1 MVDFAC
7 THISIENIIKCSFG
21 LTKTELEIF
30 RYFTN
35 NKYTQFS
42 TQELSEKLNLDI
54 TTIQK
59 AVKKLHSKGVL
70 QKSQKNLEHGGY
82 VLLYTCVGNHKIKQ
96 IIMKNFE
103 NFSKKVEESLC
114 NWN

>member
-7 THISIENIIKCSFG
+7 THISIDNIIKCSFG

-30 RYFTN
+30 RFIVSH
-35 NKYTQFS
+35 KHTQFS
-42 TQELSEKLNLDI
+42 TQELSTSLKLDI

-59 AVKKLHSKGVL
+59 AVKKLTTKGVL
-70 QKSQKNLEHGGY
+70 KKTQKNLEQGGY
-82 VLLYTCVGNHKIKQ
+82 ILFYECTSHEHIKN

-103 NFSKKVEESLC
+103 NFSLRVEESLC
-114 NWN
+114 NWK

>member
-7 THISIENIIKCSFG
+7 TQISIDDIIKCSFG

-30 RYFTN
+30 RFLVSHKHTR
-35 NKYTQFS
+35 FS
-42 TQELSEKLNLDI
+42 THELSLKLNLDI

-59 AVKKLHSKGVL
+59 AVKKLTSKGIL
-70 QKSQKNLEHGGY
+70 KKDQKNLEQGGY
-82 VLLYTCVGNHKIKQ
+82 VLLYQCIGQEHIKK
-96 IIMKNFE
+96 IIMSNFE

-114 NWN
+114 DWK